1 MSVNQYPE
9 RISFGLLPEPEGRSA
24 SFITAT
30 VINMTILAV
39 ALYVGMMAKHV
50 IEQHH
55 FEQTELIF
63 PTTPPPQP
71 KVKVPPPP
79 KLPTPP
85 KPAEI
90 KFQAPKIN
98 MPKPEPKPALKPIEM
113 EAKLTVPEMRAAKPA
128 IMLAPQPKAALTAA
142 APGAGLRRQSPRP
155 RRCTLA
161 RLSA

>member
-1 MSVNQYPE
+1 M
-9 RISFGLLPEPEGRSA
+9 I
-24 SFITAT
+24 
-30 VINMTILAV
+30 ILAV

-85 KPAEI
+85 KPAEV
-90 KFQAPKIN
+90 KLAAPKIN
-98 MPKPEPKPALKPIEM
+98 MPKDGA
-113 EAKLTVPEMRAAKPA
+113 EA
-128 IMLAPQPKAALTAA
+128 
-142 APGAGLRRQSPRP
+142 GA
-155 RRCTLA
+155 
-161 RLSA
+161 